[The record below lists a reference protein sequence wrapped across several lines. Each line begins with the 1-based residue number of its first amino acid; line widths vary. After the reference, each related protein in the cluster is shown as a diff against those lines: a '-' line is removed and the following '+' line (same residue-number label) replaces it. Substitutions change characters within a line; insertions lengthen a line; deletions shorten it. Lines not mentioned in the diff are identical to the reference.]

1 MYILENLNF
10 RIFKGKYVL
19 PYFQLEI
26 RTKYEISVTLGSP
39 AFWISAHH
47 FRAER
52 EFPRE
57 ILNMT

>member
-26 RTKYEISVTLGSP
+26 RTKYEISVPLGSP
-39 AFWISAHH
+39 EECF
-47 FRAER
+47 
-52 EFPRE
+52 
-57 ILNMT
+57 